1 MFNYYIYLKKLVYLF
16 IECYVCIFSIFLCK
30 IFNFYRIFNVFCFEF
45 INGFEFGF
53 LVIMVEGI
61 DYCW

>member
-16 IECYVCIFSIFLCK
+16 IECYVCILSIFLCK

-45 INGFEFGF
+45 INSFEFGF
-53 LVIMVEGI
+53 LVIMVVGI